1 MKSHVCDNMLH
12 GCTDQRLIYP
22 YINSYG
28 GILVMHICKY
38 EKKLRLVVRHGFVL
52 LSSTNV
58 KFS

>member
-28 GILVMHICKY
+28 GILVMHIRKY
-38 EKKLRLVVRHGFVL
+38 EKKTSV
-52 LSSTNV
+52 SSQTWICTA
-58 KFS
+58 